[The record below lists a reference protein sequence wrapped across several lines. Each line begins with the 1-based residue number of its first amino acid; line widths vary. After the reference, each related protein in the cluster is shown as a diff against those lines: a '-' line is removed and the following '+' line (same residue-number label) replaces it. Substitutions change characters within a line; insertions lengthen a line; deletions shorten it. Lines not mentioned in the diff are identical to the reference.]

1 MPVLI
6 KEFFEVQETI
16 EYTFI
21 LNHIIGMIKTYSS
34 MHHTSYNTAQSLS
47 QFRNILVFFFE
58 LSGFGFVSYSSQLND
73 TQFLYYNLI
82 EVIILLYTVLV
93 TFLHDTKIILF
104 NGFRLT
110 SFEIWFLLQSERK
123 QLAVFEVF
131 FLHGLVNR
139 FVCISISVHFFLFF
153 I

>member
-1 MPVLI
+1 M
-6 KEFFEVQETI
+6 QETI

-21 LNHIIGMIKTYSS
+21 LNHIIGMIKTYSN

-104 NGFRLT
+104 KGFRLT
-110 SFEIWFLLQSERK
+110 SFEI
-123 QLAVFEVF
+123 
-131 FLHGLVNR
+131 
-139 FVCISISVHFFLFF
+139 
-153 I
+153 